1 SFGKELISKTPLY
14 ESLVLE
20 RLDLTDG
27 ILRSVTE
34 ERVYTPCDAPEKQ
47 NNSRRSLGDELRKV
61 LTTSKIFRILI
72 KL

>member
-1 SFGKELISKTPLY
+1 SFGKELKSKTPLY

-34 ERVYTPCDAPEKQ
+34 ERVYTSCDAPEKQ
-47 NNSRRSLGDELRKV
+47 NNSRRSLGD
-61 LTTSKIFRILI
+61 
-72 KL
+72 